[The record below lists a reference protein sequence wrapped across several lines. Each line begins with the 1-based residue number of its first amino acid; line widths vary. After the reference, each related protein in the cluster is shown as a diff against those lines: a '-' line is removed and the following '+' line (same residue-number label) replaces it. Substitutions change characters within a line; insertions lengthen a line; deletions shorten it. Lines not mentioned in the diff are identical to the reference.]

1 MSLLNKKKEEEKP
14 KSRKYLIVRD
24 RLHNLQKN
32 LGHTNDYQNPKPNN
46 EPTMGVYFMSVS
58 NLTKGLAV
66 GALSVLMTTGALA
79 QEMTLRFAGVFPIDH
94 QGTKMMEQVAADV
107 AAANVGLKIDVFPA
121 NQLGSG
127 EALFE
132 DVARGNIDLAS
143 AFIYADTDPRLEF
156 LSMPFLVSGWDEMD
170 SIMRNMES
178 EYNKVLQEITDE
190 YSVHVIA
197 QNPEGFVGI
206 VATKEPSNWNTFEDK
221 GMNIRVWSS
230 SIVKSMV
237 ELIGYK
243 ATTMAWGDI
252 FPAIQSGI
260 VDGAICCTKTAT
272 YSIFAQSDVGT
283 HFIEINAISELT
295 TYYASQRTLDKLN
308 DEQRAALEAAM
319 VKASNDFF
327 AYNRENDA
335 VYADKL
341 LESGYTILSLSDEEQ
356 AAMANHIREN
366 IWPMMAD
373 SVGQEIVDRM
383 LADKN

>member
-1 MSLLNKKKEEEKP
+1 MNCM
-14 KSRKYLIVRD
+14 
-24 RLHNLQKN
+24 NLCRT
-32 LGHTNDYQNPKPNN
+32 L
-46 EPTMGVYFMSVS
+46 S
-58 NLTKGLAV
+58 V
-66 GALSVLMTTGALA
+66 GAISAVLSTSAFADET
-79 QEMTLRFAGVFPIDH
+79 TLRFAGVFPIDH

-107 AAANVGLKIDVFPA
+107 AAADVGLKIEVFPA

-132 DVARGNIDLAS
+132 DVARGNIDLAA

-156 LSMPFLVSGWDEMD
+156 LSMPFLVGGWDDMNN
-170 SIMRNMES
+170 IMRNMDS
-178 EYNKVLQEITDE
+178 EYNKILQEITDE
-190 YSVHVIA
+190 YGVRVMA

-206 VATKEPSNWNTFEDK
+206 VATQEPTNWGNFEDK

-230 SIVKSMV
+230 PAVKAMV
-237 ELIGYK
+237 EALGYQ

-283 HFIEINAISELT
+283 HFVEYNSISELT
-295 TYYASQRTLDKLN
+295 SFYASQRSLDKLN
-308 DEQRAALEAAM
+308 EEQVAALQAAM
-319 VKASNDFF
+319 SKASDDFF

-335 VYADKL
+335 QYAERL
-341 LESGYTILSLSDEEQ
+341 VESGYTILRLTDEQQ
-356 AAMANHIREN
+356 AAMAAHIQEK

-373 SVGQEIVDRM
+373 SVGQDVIDRL
-383 LADKN
+383 LAAKQ

>member
-1 MSLLNKKKEEEKP
+1 MKFTSFSKA
-14 KSRKYLIVRD
+14 
-24 RLHNLQKN
+24 
-32 LGHTNDYQNPKPNN
+32 
-46 EPTMGVYFMSVS
+46 
-58 NLTKGLAV
+58 LTV
-66 GALSVLMTTGALA
+66 GALSALVSTAALA
-79 QEMTLRFAGVFPIDH
+79 QDKTLRFAGVFPIDH

-107 AAANVGLKIDVFPA
+107 AAANVGLTINVFPA

-170 SIMRNMES
+170 SIMRNMDS
-178 EYNKVLQEITDE
+178 QYNQVLQELTDE
-190 YSVHVIA
+190 YGVHVFA

-206 VATKEPSNWNTFEDK
+206 VATKEPANYNTFDDK

-230 SIVKSMV
+230 AIVKSMV
-237 ELIGYK
+237 ELLGYK

-283 HFIEINAISELT
+283 HFVEVNAISELT

-308 DEQRAALEAAM
+308 DEQRAALDAALT
-319 VKASNDFF
+319 KASDDFF

-335 VYADKL
+335 AFEQKL
-341 LESGYTILSLSDEEQ
+341 VDSGYTILKYSDEEQ
-356 AAMANHIREN
+356 AAVAAKVREE

>member
-1 MSLLNKKKEEEKP
+1 
-14 KSRKYLIVRD
+14 
-24 RLHNLQKN
+24 
-32 LGHTNDYQNPKPNN
+32 
-46 EPTMGVYFMSVS
+46 MGF
-58 NLTKGLAV
+58 TKITKVMAV
-66 GALSVLMTTGALA
+66 GALSAAVSTAAFA
-79 QEMTLRFAGVFPIDH
+79 QDITLRFAGTFPIDH

-107 AAANVGLKIDVFPA
+107 AAADVGLTIEIYPA

-132 DVARGNIDLAS
+132 DVARGNIDMVS
-143 AFIYADTDPRLEF
+143 AFIYADTDPRF
-156 LSMPFLVSGWDEMD
+156 DYLSMPFLVSGWDEMD
-170 SIMRNMES
+170 SVMRNMDS

-190 YSVHVIA
+190 YGVHIFA

-206 VATKEPSNWNTFEDK
+206 VATREPDNWNNFDDK

-230 SIVKSMV
+230 PIVKGMV
-237 ELIGYK
+237 ETLGYR

-283 HFIEINAISELT
+283 HFVEVNAIQEMT
-295 TYYASQRTLDKLN
+295 TYYASQRSLDKLN
-308 DEQRAALEAAM
+308 DEQLAALETALT
-319 VKASNDFF
+319 KASDDFF

-335 VYADKL
+335 VFEAKL
-341 LESGYTILSLSDEEQ
+341 VESGYTILKYSDEEH
-356 AAMANHIREN
+356 AAMAAKVREE

-373 SVGQEIVDRM
+373 NVGQDIIDRM
-383 LADKN
+383 MPKQN

>member
-1 MSLLNKKKEEEKP
+1 MKITK
-14 KSRKYLIVRD
+14 
-24 RLHNLQKN
+24 
-32 LGHTNDYQNPKPNN
+32 
-46 EPTMGVYFMSVS
+46 
-58 NLTKGLAV
+58 LTSGLTA
-66 GALSVLMTTGALA
+66 GALSVLLA
-79 QEMTLRFAGVFPIDH
+79 SAAIADDVTLRFAGVFPIDH

-107 AAANVGLKIDVFPA
+107 AAADVGLKVDVFPA

-132 DVARGNIDLAS
+132 DVARGNIDLAA

-156 LSMPFLVSGWDEMD
+156 LSMPFLVSGWDDMD
-170 SIMRNMES
+170 NIMRNMDS
-178 EYNKVLQEITDE
+178 EYNQILQEITDE
-190 YSVHVIA
+190 YGVRVMA

-206 VATKEPSNWNTFEDK
+206 VATQEPTNWNSFDDK

-230 SIVKSMV
+230 PSVKAMV
-237 ELIGYK
+237 ETLGFQ

-283 HFIEINAISELT
+283 HFVEYNSISELT
-295 TYYASQRTLDKLN
+295 SFYASQRTLDKLT
-308 DEQRAALEAAM
+308 DEQRDVLQAAM
-319 VKASNDFF
+319 SKASDDFF

-335 VYADKL
+335 AFGEKL
-341 LESGYTILSLSDEEQ
+341 VESGYTILSLSDEEQ
-356 AAMANHIREN
+356 AAMAAHVQEN

-373 SVGQEIVDRM
+373 NVGQDVIDR
-383 LADKN
+383 LLSAKN

>member
-1 MSLLNKKKEEEKP
+1 MSFAKIAKVL
-14 KSRKYLIVRD
+14 
-24 RLHNLQKN
+24 
-32 LGHTNDYQNPKPNN
+32 T
-46 EPTMGVYFMSVS
+46 VS
-58 NLTKGLAV
+58 
-66 GALSVLMTTGALA
+66 ALA
-79 QEMTLRFAGVFPIDH
+79 AVISTSAIAQDMKLRFAGVFPTDH
-94 QGTKMMEQVAADV
+94 KGTKMMEQVAADV
-107 AAANVGLKIDVFPA
+107 AAANVGLTIEVFPA

-170 SIMRNMES
+170 SVMRNMDS
-178 EYNKVLQEITDE
+178 QFNQVLQELTDE
-190 YSVHVIA
+190 YGIHVYA

-206 VATKEPSNWNTFEDK
+206 VATKEPANWNTFEDK
-221 GMNIRVWSS
+221 EMNIRVWSS
-230 SIVKSMV
+230 AIVKAMV
-237 ELIGYK
+237 ETLGYR

-283 HFIEINAISELT
+283 HFIELNAIPENT

-308 DEQRAALEAAM
+308 DEQRAALEAAL

-327 AYNRENDA
+327 AYNRESDGA
-335 VYADKL
+335 YEAKL
-341 LESGYTILSLSDEEQ
+341 IEAGYTILKYSDEEQ
-356 AAMANHIREN
+356 AATAAKVREE

-373 SVGQEIVDRM
+373 SVGKEIVDRM
-383 LADKN
+383 LADTN

>member
-1 MSLLNKKKEEEKP
+1 MFSTKFSKA
-14 KSRKYLIVRD
+14 
-24 RLHNLQKN
+24 
-32 LGHTNDYQNPKPNN
+32 
-46 EPTMGVYFMSVS
+46 
-58 NLTKGLAV
+58 LTV
-66 GALSVLMTTGALA
+66 GAVSALISTTAFA
-79 QEMTLRFAGVFPIDH
+79 QDVTLRFAGVFPIDH

-107 AAANVGLKIDVFPA
+107 AAANVGLTINVFPA

-178 EYNKVLQEITDE
+178 QYNQVLQELTDE
-190 YSVHVIA
+190 YGVHVFA

-206 VATKEPSNWNTFEDK
+206 VATKEPTNYNTFDDK

-230 SIVKSMV
+230 AIVKAMV
-237 ELIGYK
+237 ETLGYK

-283 HFIEINAISELT
+283 HFIEVNAISELT
-295 TYYASQRTLDKLN
+295 TYYGSQRSLAKLN
-308 DEQRAALEAAM
+308 DEQRAVLEAALT
-319 VKASNDFF
+319 KASDDFF

-335 VYADKL
+335 VFEAKL
-341 LESGYTILSLSDEEQ
+341 VEAGYTILKYTDEEQ
-356 AAMANHIREN
+356 AAVAAKIREE
-366 IWPMMAD
+366 IWPMMVE
-373 SVGQEIVDRM
+373 SVGQDIVDRM